1 MNQLNK
7 IIETTKETIKKSS
20 SFRSISSLEEDFEKY
35 KKRGFIEA
43 ISTKVSKKE
52 TAIIAEI
59 KKASPSKGLIGR
71 ILSQK
76 RLQRIMRQ
84 MALPL

>member
-20 SFRSISSLEEDFEKY
+20 SYRSISSLEEDFEKY
-35 KKRGFIEA
+35 EKRGFVEV
-43 ISTKVSKKE
+43 ISKKISMKE

-59 KKASPSKGLIGR
+59 T
-71 ILSQK
+71 
-76 RLQRIMRQ
+76 
-84 MALPL
+84 